1 MYFDRGKLVTF
12 NCTHFVS
19 LTHPSLILVPF
30 LHFIFMLRMDFQKT
44 YKHYNN
50 LGLNYSCDFAI
61 SIIPSVTQSEVTQ
74 DELQLFLFSHP
85 PCNHHQNWPEPLSF
99 LNCLS
104 LSHSF
109 QSGLLSQLVSFPL
122 VVSNSF
128 YDERSVRKETVVMTS
143 LGNA

>member
-30 LHFIFMLRMDFQKT
+30 LHFIFVLRMDLQKT

-50 LGLNYSCDFAI
+50 LGLNYSSDFAISIIPFAI

-74 DELQLFLFSHP
+74 DELQLFL
-85 PCNHHQNWPEPLSF
+85 SF
-99 LNCLS
+99 LPSTLKPSSKLARTFKFLELS
-104 LSHSF
+104 VSFSFFSIWLIKLAGFLPFGSF
-109 QSGLLSQLVSFPL
+109 QLIL
-122 VVSNSF
+122 
-128 YDERSVRKETVVMTS
+128 
-143 LGNA
+143 

>member
-50 LGLNYSCDFAI
+50 LGLNYSSDFAI

-74 DELQLFLFSHP
+74 DELQLFL
-85 PCNHHQNWPEPLSF
+85 SF
-99 LNCLS
+99 LPSTLKPSLKLARTFKFLELS
-104 LSHSF
+104 
-109 QSGLLSQLVSFPL
+109 VSFSFLPIWL
-122 VVSNSF
+122 NVSWFPSLWQLPTH
-128 YDERSVRKETVVMTS
+128 SMMKEV
-143 LGNA
+143 